1 MSETLCRQLRSRSFC
16 VWRASKTNPGT
27 SGRNIVTQI
36 FLCRQWWTW
45 NVPLCHTMILSNHNS
60 HLLSYQY
67 MWSHPAKNRPWFK
80 FSKTIWAILMTFIP
94 SETLLIQIEVQAV
107 GLPTNLTHS
116 SQLFTVPLT
125 RWKEKVYRKESTGYK
140 VRSKSG
146 CEQASESST
155 QVLIFTDFFPFCVQ
169 TVHTVRCVWQPHPL
183 FFLSSSLLP
192 FKLLH
197 RSDYSVSTW
206 WSSCV
211 ALWWNTTVLCVC
223 DWS

>member
-45 NVPLCHTMILSNHNS
+45 NVQLCHTMILSNHNS
-60 HLLSYQY
+60 HPLSYQY
-67 MWSHPAKNRPWFK
+67 MWSHPAKNRPGFK
-80 FSKTIWAILMTFIP
+80 FSKTIWAILTTLIP

-140 VRSKSG
+140 VWSKSG

-155 QVLIFTDFFPFCVQ
+155 WLLTFTDFFLLC
-169 TVHTVRCVWQPHPL
+169 TNSSHNEMCLTA
-183 FFLSSSLLP
+183 SSSFIFIIFTASIQTP
-192 FKLLH
+192 P
-197 RSDYSVSTW
+197 
-206 WSSCV
+206 
-211 ALWWNTTVLCVC
+211 
-223 DWS
+223 